1 MFITSV
7 ILLAV
12 LTTTL
17 AGTTITVP
25 GSPITTIET
34 TTTILECTY
43 TTTGVYISTT
53 WFKGSTIRDSVAV
66 ILKESG
72 IIYNQPGFTRHG
84 IQDQASLVINNTQLS
99 DADKYWC
106 LITAIGGSEEESI
119 TLTVTAATP
128 PSEPTIAVTGGNPSN
143 VGSLVRLKCT
153 SNGTPTPIYTWLR
166 DNLPL
171 PALIRYQL
179 NSDNSRLTIDPT
191 DKDDNGKTFTCQVT
205 NGKGSKDEDITLSI
219 Q

>member
-1 MFITSV
+1 MTTYLLSSNNETSRNNE
-7 ILLAV
+7 ILPRFNEL
-12 LTTTL
+12 L
-17 AGTTITVP
+17 
-25 GSPITTIET
+25 
-34 TTTILECTY
+34 
-43 TTTGVYISTT
+43 
-53 WFKGSTIRDSVAV
+53 
-66 ILKESG
+66 
-72 IIYNQPGFTRHG
+72 
-84 IQDQASLVINNTQLS
+84 
-99 DADKYWC
+99 
-106 LITAIGGSEEESI
+106 
-119 TLTVTAATP
+119 AATP